1 MSIVPIPNLGF
12 HNDIDM
18 FFTYKSGYF
27 ILLTIYVILFIHRA
41 LCQKFPRKHN
51 VMMQFLSSMLRDEGG
66 FDYKKAIV
74 NTIIAIIDENG
85 EAKEAGLS
93 HLCEFIEDCEHTV
106 SVIII

>member
-1 MSIVPIPNLGF
+1 MALTRSIL
-12 HNDIDM
+12 
-18 FFTYKSGYF
+18 YF
-27 ILLTIYVILFIHRA
+27 LCYRA

-106 SVIII
+106 STVIISSI